1 MGQRRA
7 VVVPRVLR
15 VDQALVDLAEALR
28 LPTVGERANAVAS
41 RLGERHLDAFVRI
54 EDGPPAAGGFVA
66 FPQGCL
72 APKARA
78 GSNPRHRNQVRA

>member
-1 MGQRRA
+1 M
-7 VVVPRVLR
+7 VPRVPQ

-28 LPTVGERANAVAS
+28 LPTIGERANTVAS

-54 EDGPPAAGGFVA
+54 EAGPPAAGGFVA

-72 APKARA
+72 APQARA